1 MNRIA
6 AVTVSALLGATL
18 YATQADATL
27 ITLNPNGAS
36 PSLGNP
42 QFQTDNATIGDNAT
56 VHFNSNGTFIEQGI
70 FKITAFNIG
79 LTTQASGVGTAYNLY
94 GTFTATGAGFPTG
107 TVTGL
112 TFTLFADPGANTVF
126 PLTGTTLGGTTGD
139 DFALGSGSLVGTGV
153 ATVNTSF
160 PFSTDHPFLSL
171 GAQTNFVIAAG
182 QQGFFVNPNPFVV
195 DFQIAATAT
204 PQATNS
210 TCGAGLPCDITINGG
225 GGNLSFLAI
234 PEPASLGL
242 LGTGLVGIGAAWRR
256 RRARAA

>member
-6 AVTVSALLGATL
+6 AVTVGALLGATL
-18 YATQADATL
+18 YATHADASL
-27 ITLNPNGAS
+27 ITLNPNGAV
-36 PSLGNP
+36 PPLGNGP
-42 QFQTDNATIGDNAT
+42 FQTDNATIGDNAVVT
-56 VHFNSNGTFIEQGI
+56 FNNLGQFTETGI

-94 GTFTATGAGFPTG
+94 GTFTATGAGFPNG

-112 TFTLFADPGANTVF
+112 SFTLFADPGANSIF
-126 PLTGTTLGGTTGD
+126 PASGTTIGGTTGD
-139 DFALGSGSLVGTGV
+139 DFALGSGNLVGTGV
-153 ATVNTSF
+153 ATVNTGF
-160 PFSTDHPFLSL
+160 PFSAQHPFLSL
-171 GAQTNFVIAAG
+171 GAQTNFIIAAG
-182 QQGFFVNPNPFVV
+182 QEGFFVDPNPFVV

-210 TCGAGLPCDITINGG
+210 TCGTGLPCDITINGG

-234 PEPASLGL
+234 PEPASLAL
-242 LGTGLVGIGAAWRR
+242 LGTGLLGVGAAWRR